1 MKTDTRIFGYTDGM
15 NVHPQE
21 DDIVLCPSD
30 GAKYFEANPN
40 EWRIMRAYDRPE
52 FIWRKCDD
60 CQKMIFPVMAEDQ
73 PSLSDALAPG
83 RIEQG
88 NIKKGDIKKGDK
100 PFTIM
105 SDGQT
110 YEPHRLKV
118 FAEYLETLD
127 D

>member
-1 MKTDTRIFGYTDGM
+1 MNTDTHIFGYTDGM
-15 NVHPQE
+15 SVHPQE

-52 FIWRKCDD
+52 FIYHKCDD
-60 CQKMIFPVMAEDQ
+60 CQKMIFPVMVKDTTNK
-73 PSLSDALAPG
+73 
-83 RIEQG
+83 R
-88 NIKKGDIKKGDK
+88 NK
-100 PFTIM
+100 PITIM

-118 FAEYLETLD
+118 FVEFLETLED
-127 D
+127 